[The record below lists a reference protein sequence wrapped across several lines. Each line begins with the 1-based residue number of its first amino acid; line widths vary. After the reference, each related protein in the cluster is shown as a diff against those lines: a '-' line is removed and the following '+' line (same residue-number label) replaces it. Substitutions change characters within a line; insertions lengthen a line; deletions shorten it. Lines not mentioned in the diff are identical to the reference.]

1 MTARRLPPPSRSP
14 VAAPGHHWTRSDAS
28 GVPSRSPIPPMRRS
42 PLPASNS
49 ANLTEE
55 LPELNTS
62 TKRPEL
68 PAVAWPGLTAD
79 QSWSM
84 LALPTLRYARWALV
98 GWALVGRALVGRAL
112 VGRARLLVG
121 RRT

>member
-1 MTARRLPPPSRSP
+1 
-14 VAAPGHHWTRSDAS
+14 
-28 GVPSRSPIPPMRRS
+28 MRRS

-98 GWALVGRALVGRAL
+98 GWALVGRVLVGRALVGRVLVGRALVGRVL

-121 RRT
+121 R